1 MEKSYAYND
10 CLTGLNNENFLNSE
24 YKKYLEKYPDSYFV
38 MIDFKNFKR
47 INDIYGHS
55 MGDRYLILFSEILKI
70 VFDDSLIIRLH
81 GDEFCVLTKY
91 DADKIIKCFEL
102 CNKKIGFM
110 SETGNIPEK
119 FNFNVGLVKAEMVME
134 KTKTKADYMM
144 YYAKKN
150 NRNYQVFN
158 DEIWS
163 IQLGEEQ
170 FIANIN
176 KSIKEDSFTY
186 FGRKLHNLS
195 NDSIITE
202 ISTRDINGN
211 SIFHNGNYSFLREK
225 QQLRKID
232 MYNLDFLYIY
242 LYRI

>member
-1 MEKSYAYND
+1 
-10 CLTGLNNENFLNSE
+10 
-24 YKKYLEKYPDSYFV
+24 
-38 MIDFKNFKR
+38 
-47 INDIYGHS
+47 
-55 MGDRYLILFSEILKI
+55 
-70 VFDDSLIIRLH
+70 
-81 GDEFCVLTKY
+81 
-91 DADKIIKCFEL
+91 
-102 CNKKIGFM
+102 M

-119 FNFNVGLVKAEMVME
+119 FNFNVGLVKAEMDME

-232 MYNLDFLYIY
+232 MYNLDFL
-242 LYRI
+242 LSRISLNVDGNILINN